1 MRIAALMFETARS
14 IVVSSLPRGLT
25 VEQRRYAVVKRI
37 YGDELPEAALFAH
50 ARYSEASHSG

>member
-1 MRIAALMFETARS
+1 
-14 IVVSSLPRGLT
+14 LT